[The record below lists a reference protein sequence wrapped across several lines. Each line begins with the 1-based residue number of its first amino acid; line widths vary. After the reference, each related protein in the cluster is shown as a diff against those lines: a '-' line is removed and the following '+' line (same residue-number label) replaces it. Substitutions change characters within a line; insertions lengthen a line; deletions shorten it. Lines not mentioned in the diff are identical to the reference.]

1 MKGSVED
8 VPIFQGDGK
17 RPEIVW
23 PTVSDEQALLNR
35 FSTQNSNHNSYYS
48 RGRILVFRPE
58 ATSIDYFVHQ
68 SVGPMTGIACI
79 APSAFLGEL
88 VELVFL
94 II

>member
-58 ATSIDYFVHQ
+58 ATSIDYFVCP
-68 SVGPMTGIACI
+68 SVITVSSASLYCSSHF
-79 APSAFLGEL
+79 PSLIFL
-88 VELVFL
+88 
-94 II
+94 